1 MKRNLLNL
9 ASKDLMSEFVYS
21 SVGRVLTK
29 DLWGSKP
36 VPQCVS
42 VYVYHESTDDFE
54 YMFTKD
60 ERIDFKRDSPEEVEE
75 ALRTYCPCNDSAIVF
90 YMHRAGIEIVSKHR
104 QHPF

>member
-9 ASKDLMSEFVYS
+9 ASKDLMSEFVYM
-21 SVGRVLTK
+21 SVGRCLRK
-29 DLWGSKP
+29 ELWGNKP

-42 VYVYHESTDDFE
+42 VYVYHADKDEFE

-60 ERIDFKRDSPEEVEE
+60 DRIDFPLDGASEVRG
-75 ALRTYCPCNDSAIVF
+75 ALRTYCDCKDSEVVF
-90 YMHRAGIEIVSKHR
+90 YMHKAGLNIVSKHR

>member
-1 MKRNLLNL
+1 MKRDFLNL

-21 SVGRVLTK
+21 SVGRVLK
-29 DLWGSKP
+29 KELWGSKP

-42 VYVYHESTDDFE
+42 IYVYHAPTDKFE

-60 ERIDFKRDSPEEVEE
+60 DRIDFKRDLPEEVEE
-75 ALRTYCPCNDSAIVF
+75 ALRAYSACNDSEIIL

-104 QHPF
+104 QYPF

>member
-1 MKRNLLNL
+1 MKRDFLNL

-21 SVGRVLTK
+21 SVGRVLK
-29 DLWGSKP
+29 KELWGSKP

-42 VYVYHESTDDFE
+42 IYVYHESTDKFE

-60 ERIDFKRDSPEEVEE
+60 DRIDFTLDTVEEVEE
-75 ALRTYCPCNDSAIVF
+75 ALRSYCECCDSEIVF

>member
-1 MKRNLLNL
+1 MNRDFLNL

-21 SVGRVLTK
+21 SVGRVLK
-29 DLWGSKP
+29 KELWGSKP

-42 VYVYHESTDDFE
+42 IYVYHESTDKFE

-60 ERIDFKRDSPEEVEE
+60 DRIDFKRDSPEEVEE
-75 ALRTYCPCNDSAIVF
+75 ALRAYSTCNDSEIIL
-90 YMHRAGIEIVSKHR
+90 YMHREGIEIVSKHR